1 MASKPFVFHK
11 AAAAEYEAALDWY
24 LKRSPS
30 AAANFAREVNLAITS
45 IAAAPQ
51 RWPTANYGTRKFS
64 LVRFPF
70 AVFYREVSS
79 MIQVVAIAH
88 GHRRPNYWQDRI

>member
-1 MASKPFVFHK
+1 MANKPFVLHA

-24 LKRSPS
+24 LEQSPS
-30 AAANFAREVNLAITS
+30 AAANFANEVSLAIES

-51 RWPTANYGTRKFS
+51 RWPMANHGTRKFL

-79 MIQVVAIAH
+79 AIQIVAIAH
-88 GHRRPNYWQDRI
+88 GRRRPNYWQDRL

>member
-1 MASKPFVFHK
+1 MASKRIVFHK
-11 AAAAEYEAALDWY
+11 AAVAEYEAALNWY
-24 LKRSPS
+24 LERSPF
-30 AAANFAREVNLAITS
+30 AAANFANEVNLAIDR

-70 AVFYREVSS
+70 IVFYREASS
-79 MIQVVAIAH
+79 VIQVVAIAH